1 MCPSALPKVSE
12 KKQAFNA
19 YKAQRDKEEKE
30 EARLRAKEAKEELQR
45 FLEEHS
51 KMNSTTRYRYTR
63 IGMLGGTTTQ
73 RGKVGSLDGSLKTV
87 LTIAKRTGVFLAR
100 S

>member
-1 MCPSALPKVSE
+1 MCPSALPKLSE

-30 EARLRAKEAKEELQR
+30 EARLRAKEAKEELQH

-63 IGMLGGTTTQ
+63 IRMLGKQQPSEGRLGVWMTLS
-73 RGKVGSLDGSLKTV
+73 RAFYRF
-87 LTIAKRTGVFLAR
+87 AKCLPG
-100 S
+100 

>member
-1 MCPSALPKVSE
+1 MSE

-30 EARLRAKEAKEELQR
+30 EARLRAKEAKEELQH

-63 IGMLGGTTTQ
+63 IRMTREATAQ
-73 RGKVGSLDGSLKTV
+73 WGKVGNNLDDSLKSI
-87 LTIAKRTGVFLAR
+87 LEFAKCLPG
-100 S
+100 